1 MKINNV
7 FTVLAL
13 SGLLLTTACNNSEK
27 YIVTKDENG
36 KLIAQKIPA
45 NGVVEEVEEK
55 VPTIA
60 EFISVDKGFSTF
72 TNALKAT
79 ELYHTLDEE
88 GIYTI
93 FAPINSAFES
103 LPKGL
108 QEKQLKPEDKEQLID
123 ILKYHIIPSKI
134 TKQDIIVAINDGR
147 GSIPLRTLG
156 GNLLTASLKGGSIF
170 LIDEMGNGGRLI
182 TTDVEASN
190 GFINT
195 IDNVMMP
202 KK

>member
-1 MKINNV
+1 MKIKNV
-7 FTVLAL
+7 FAVFAL
-13 SGLLLTTACNNSEK
+13 SGVLLTTACSESEK

-72 TNALKAT
+72 TTALKAA
-79 ELYHTLDEE
+79 ELYNTLSEE
-88 GIYTI
+88 GVYTI
-93 FAPINSAFES
+93 FAPINSAFEN

-108 QEKQLKPEDKEQLID
+108 QDEQLKPEDKEQLIN

-134 TKQDIIVAINDGR
+134 TKQDIIVAINEGR

-170 LIDEMGNGGRLI
+170 LIDENGNGGRLI

-195 IDNVMMP
+195 IDKVMMP